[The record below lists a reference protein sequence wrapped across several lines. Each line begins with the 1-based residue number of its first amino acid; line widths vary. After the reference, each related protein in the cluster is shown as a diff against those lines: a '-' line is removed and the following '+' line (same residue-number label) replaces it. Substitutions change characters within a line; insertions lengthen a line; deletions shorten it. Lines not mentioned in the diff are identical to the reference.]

1 MELVRSLLPFDLI
14 DLRRS
19 ILLRDATKRRELFC
33 TPTTRSPWLLEEI
46 ETRSKSARGFETLE
60 LFWPCRF
67 RTIAI
72 KPESSSFEFTFELFG
87 KPFRNLAMPRELW
100 PTRQRTP
107 RAAFRWSHSA
117 REDNFWID
125 MLEPQ
130 SHHAYIPQAG
140 ATASRISNP
149 NSFPR

>member
-19 ILLRDATKRRELFC
+19 ILLRDATKRRNYFVLQ
-33 TPTTRSPWLLEEI
+33 RQGAHGLEEL